1 MNTEQNCRR
10 TGHASIDRLL
20 PLPHARRWSLH
31 SRAHDPER
39 RGRAWRASPQRRG
52 PRESSRCACKVRDY
66 QSYSNQSYGRGRYS
80 VVTTRDIETEADFA
94 QLGAMPQVAG
104 VGALNR
110 LLLPGNLDS
119 ADELRNAA
127 AQLQGDIVL
136 MYTIDTAFRTD
147 TEQIGPLQLVSLGFF
162 PNKKAKVTSTCA
174 VALIDT
180 RTGYVY
186 GVAESTSKEDQRSD
200 LWNTEEAIEKARAKA
215 ERGAFTAALGET
227 EKLWAQIVA
236 AQVGRRDGRRPTPL
250 KWSTYYCSVRG
261 APAFRRAASSSV
273 SSLPSLLTPIFTV
286 PPAASLPNSSSS
298 ASGRLI

>member
-1 MNTEQNCRR
+1 MNTSRIVAALAMLSLTACATYR
-10 TGHASIDRLL
+10 TPGGGVSIPELTTPSVADALARKPAASW
-20 PLPHARRWSLH
+20 PARII
-31 SRAHDPER
+31 A
-39 RGRAWRASPQRRG
+39 
-52 PRESSRCACKVRDY
+52 VRVQGSGY

-80 VVTTRDIETEADFA
+80 VVTTRDIETEEDFA
-94 QLGAMPQVAG
+94 RLGAMPQVAG
-104 VGALNR
+104 VAALNR

-147 TEQIGPLQLVSLGFF
+147 TAQIGPLQLVSLGFF

-186 GVAESTSKEDQRSD
+186 GVAESTSHEDQRSD

-215 ERGAFTAALGET
+215 ERGAFTAALGEV
-227 EKLWAQIVA
+227 EKLWAQVVA
-236 AQVGRRDGRRPTPL
+236 AESGGGKTSATP
-250 KWSTYYCSVRG
+250 
-261 APAFRRAASSSV
+261 
-273 SSLPSLLTPIFTV
+273 
-286 PPAASLPNSSSS
+286 
-298 ASGRLI
+298 

>member
-1 MNTEQNCRR
+1 MNTIR
-10 TGHASIDRLL
+10 TIAALATLLLAGCASYRTPGGGVSIPELTTPSVAEAL
-20 PLPHARRWSLH
+20 ARKPAATWPARII
-31 SRAHDPER
+31 A
-39 RGRAWRASPQRRG
+39 
-52 PRESSRCACKVRDY
+52 VRVQGSGY
-66 QSYSNQSYGRGRYS
+66 QSYSNRGYGQGRYS

-94 QLGAMPQVAG
+94 RLGAMSQVAAI
-104 VGALNR
+104 GALNR

-119 ADELRNAA
+119 ADELRKAA

-215 ERGAFTAALGET
+215 ERGAFEAALVET
-227 EKLWAQIVA
+227 EKLWAQVVA
-236 AQVGRRDGRRPTPL
+236 ARTGGSTTSATP
-250 KWSTYYCSVRG
+250 
-261 APAFRRAASSSV
+261 
-273 SSLPSLLTPIFTV
+273 
-286 PPAASLPNSSSS
+286 
-298 ASGRLI
+298 